1 MMNMPN
7 SFSNSHIY
15 LGNVIHR
22 RFSPKKHSFDYRL
35 FMLALDVADVEKA
48 QGGFGIFGFSWYRP
62 LRFVETDY
70 LKASI
75 KDNSKD
81 NLAGD
86 PHSLSHRIK
95 NKVHELAGYAEI
107 KRIVMLVQVRCFGI
121 YFSPANF
128 YFCYDQDDK
137 CTQML
142 AEVSNTPWN
151 ERHYYLVDLLKEEG
165 DKTTKKMF
173 QVSPFMDLAMT
184 YFWQVTPPCN
194 GDDKL
199 LVKIENKR
207 VNDKNGTVSKLFDA
221 SLVMR
226 RKPFTKASLLRI
238 WCQLPVMTMKVV
250 VTIYWQALKLFV
262 KRVPFIGYQKPG

>member
-1 MMNMPN
+1 MPN
-7 SFSNSHIY
+7 SFSHSHIY
-15 LGNVIHR
+15 LGNVMHR
-22 RFSPKKHSFDYRL
+22 RFSPKKHSFNYRL
-35 FMLALDVADVEKA
+35 FMLALDVADVENA

-62 LRFVETDY
+62 LRFVEKDY
-70 LKASI
+70 LKGSL
-75 KDNSKD
+75 KESVTSD
-81 NLAGD
+81 LL
-86 PHSLSHRIK
+86 SLSDRIK
-95 NKVHELAGYAEI
+95 NKVQQLAGHAEI

-151 ERHYYLVDLLKEEG
+151 ERHYYLIDLLTDD

-194 GDDKL
+194 ANDKL

-207 VNDKNGTVSKLFDA
+207 VNDKSGTVNKLFDA
-221 SLVMR
+221 SLVMK
-226 RKPFTKASLLRI
+226 RKPFTQKSLLHI
-238 WCQLPVMTMKVV
+238 WCQLPVMTVKVV
-250 VTIYWQALKLFV
+250 ITIYWQALKLLL
-262 KRVPFIGYQKPG
+262 KRVPFIGYQKSGK

>member
-1 MMNMPN
+1 MTN

-35 FMLALDVADVEKA
+35 YMLALDVADVESG
-48 QGGFGIFGFSWYRP
+48 QSGFGVFGFSWYRP
-62 LRFVETDY
+62 LRFVEKDY
-70 LKASI
+70 LK
-75 KDNSKD
+75 DNPKEITEDSVK
-81 NLAGD
+81 NSLKGD
-86 PHSLSHRIK
+86 PHPLSDRIK
-95 NKVHELAGYAEI
+95 NKVHELAGHAEI

-128 YFCYDQDDK
+128 YFCYDHNDK

-151 ERHYYLVDLLKEEG
+151 ERHYYLVDLLNEEN

-184 YFWQVTPPCN
+184 YFWHVKPPSN
-194 GDDKL
+194 VDD
-199 LVKIENKR
+199 ES
-207 VNDKNGTVSKLFDA
+207 GQVSKLFDA
-221 SLVMR
+221 SLVMK
-226 RKPFTKASLLRI
+226 RKPFTKTSLLRI
-238 WCQLPVMTMKVV
+238 WCQLPVMTVKVV
-250 VTIYWQALKLFV
+250 LSIYWQALKLFV
-262 KRVPFIGYQKPG
+262 KRVPFIGYQKAE